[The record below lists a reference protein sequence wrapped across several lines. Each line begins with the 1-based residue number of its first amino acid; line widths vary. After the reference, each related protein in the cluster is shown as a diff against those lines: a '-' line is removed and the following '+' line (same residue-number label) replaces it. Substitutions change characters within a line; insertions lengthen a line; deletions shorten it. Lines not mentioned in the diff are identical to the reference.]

1 VILRHPGRTIERSM
15 HSPHVSPTT
24 ATKSSGELSVGVK
37 ADGARLSMNAVDM
50 SAAVM
55 TETRNSLFFSK
66 VTMW

>member
-1 VILRHPGRTIERSM
+1 M

-24 ATKSSGELSVGVK
+24 APQSSGELSVGVK